1 MKALIM
7 DEERRMLVRE
17 MPEPAASEDNIII
30 KVHSASICGTD
41 MRTFLKGNAKIT
53 PPRIMGHE
61 CAGEI
66 IHAGS
71 LAQSKGWKV
80 SDRITVAP
88 AVGCG
93 ECVPCKK
100 GHTNMCDHLKTIG
113 FQYEGVFAPYAE
125 IPKQAILMNNVIRL
139 DDSISYDDA
148 TLIEPAACA
157 LNGQSYLHIGEGDT
171 VVIYGSGI
179 IGCIHAELAF
189 IKGASKVIIVE
200 PVEKRGHIAMEK
212 VPGVIWINPFT
223 QNTVEEVRKLTN
235 GHGSAVVIPATS
247 VPSVHTEAQ
256 DIGAFA
262 EENGNVKVC
271 IEAMYAPQQTPWTIE
286 GTKDFLKNIYA
297 VAGHPIYTTVD
308 VGHMTGQRKFRKPTE
323 KQVQAD
329 FQKALEAGRGSS
341 NLWLVSERA
350 YDIFA
355 DCVRKKMPK
364 EEATS
369 LVMREVE
376 RYPYQFSTD
385 ERDSDLYAWIE
396 ELACYSPIMHI
407 QQTDGI
413 TASHAPFT
421 KENNAK
427 GIVDGKKILETIAAS
442 YEKEEPGMPPKVDKI
457 VLALELFT
465 SNVDHP
471 RDIKARFT
479 ETCRYW
485 KQFIPEDGM
494 RLSELLERLS

>member
-7 DEERRMLVRE
+7 DEERKMTVKE
-17 MPEPAASEDNIII
+17 MPEPKASEDNIII

-66 IHAGS
+66 IHAG
-71 LAQSKGWKV
+71 AFAKEKGWKV
-80 SDRITVAP
+80 GDRITVAP

-212 VPGVIWINPFT
+212 VPGVIWINPNT
-223 QNTVEEVRKLTN
+223 QNTAEEVKKLTDGN
-235 GHGSAVVIPATS
+235 GADVVITATS
-247 VPSVHTEAQ
+247 APSVHTEAQ
-256 DIGAFA
+256 EIAAKMARISLFGGLPGESKGYLDSNLIHYKELQVCGVHATTAGFMREIMKLMEEGKLNAKKYIERFTDMDHILDAFA
-262 EENGNVKVC
+262 AIRDENVMKVV
-271 IEAMYAPQQTPWTIE
+271 IHPQ
-286 GTKDFLKNIYA
+286 G
-297 VAGHPIYTTVD
+297 
-308 VGHMTGQRKFRKPTE
+308 
-323 KQVQAD
+323 
-329 FQKALEAGRGSS
+329 
-341 NLWLVSERA
+341 
-350 YDIFA
+350 
-355 DCVRKKMPK
+355 
-364 EEATS
+364 
-369 LVMREVE
+369 
-376 RYPYQFSTD
+376 
-385 ERDSDLYAWIE
+385 
-396 ELACYSPIMHI
+396 
-407 QQTDGI
+407 
-413 TASHAPFT
+413 
-421 KENNAK
+421 
-427 GIVDGKKILETIAAS
+427 
-442 YEKEEPGMPPKVDKI
+442 
-457 VLALELFT
+457 
-465 SNVDHP
+465 
-471 RDIKARFT
+471 
-479 ETCRYW
+479 
-485 KQFIPEDGM
+485 
-494 RLSELLERLS
+494 